1 LHTPM
6 RYEGS
11 MRGNDARQEV
21 VFSYL
26 NTEQRIP
33 ADHPLRGIR
42 GLLEGSLQ
50 ELSLHFDALYAR
62 RGRPSIAPERLLRA
76 LLLMVLYSIRSERQL
91 MEQIEFNL
99 LYRWFV
105 GLNPDDEV
113 WDVTVFTKNRERLMA
128 GEVSERLLQS
138 VVEKARGRGLLSEEH
153 FTVDGTLIQ
162 AWANRRSF
170 RPKDPPPTTGSDG
183 GKPCLRDTHES
194 NSDPEARLFKRSRWV
209 QALPSYLGHVLT
221 ENRHGLVVAACAT
234 QSSTRAER
242 TAGLVMVD
250 SLARA
255 GPITLGADNAYQE
268 RDFVEGLR
276 TRGIVPHVAEC
287 PGAYRRVSH
296 LRANEREDEGFAV
309 SQRARKLVEK
319 VFGWG
324 KQARAVKQ
332 MKLRGLRRV
341 DWMFRLVMA
350 THNLLRLQKLIPAQ

>member
-1 LHTPM
+1 M
-6 RYEGS
+6 GYEGS
-11 MRGNDARQEV
+11 MRGDDERQEV

-42 GLLEGSLQ
+42 ELLENSLR
-50 ELSLHFDALYAR
+50 EMSLHFDALYAQ

-91 MEQIEFNL
+91 MEQINYNL

-113 WDVTVFTKNRERLMA
+113 WDVTVFTKNRERLMR
-128 GEVSERLLQS
+128 GEVSGRLLDS
-138 VVEKARGRGLLSEEH
+138 VVEQARGRGLLSEEH

-162 AWANRRSF
+162 VWANRRSF
-170 RPKDPPPTTGSDG
+170 RPKDPPPARGSEG

-194 NSDPEARLFKRSRWV
+194 TSDPEARLFKRSRWV
-209 QALPSYLGHVLT
+209 AALPSYLGHVLT

-242 TAGLVMVD
+242 EAGLRMVD
-250 SLARA
+250 GLKRA
-255 GPITLGADNAYQE
+255 GPMTLGADNAYQE
-268 RDFVEGLR
+268 RDFVAGLR
-276 TRGIVPHVAEC
+276 ARGVVPHGAEC

-296 LRANEREDEGFAV
+296 LQAEERADTGFEV
-309 SQRARKLVEK
+309 S
-319 VFGWG
+319 
-324 KQARAVKQ
+324 
-332 MKLRGLRRV
+332 
-341 DWMFRLVMA
+341 
-350 THNLLRLQKLIPAQ
+350 

>member
-1 LHTPM
+1 
-6 RYEGS
+6 
-11 MRGNDARQEV
+11 MRGDDARQEE

-33 ADHPLRGIR
+33 MDHPLRGIR
-42 GLLEGSLQ
+42 ALLERSLQ

-62 RGRPSIAPERLLRA
+62 RGRPSIAPERLLRG
-76 LLLMVLYSIRSERQL
+76 LMLMVLYSIRSERQL
-91 MEQIEFNL
+91 MEQINYNL

-113 WDVTVFTKNRERLMA
+113 WDVTVFTKNRERLLA
-128 GEVSERLLQS
+128 GEVAARLLSS
-138 VVEKARGRGLLSEEH
+138 VVEQARGRGLLSEEH

-170 RPKDPPPTTGSDG
+170 RPNDPPPARSSEG
-183 GKPCLRDTHES
+183 GNPRLRDTHES
-194 NSDPEARLFKRSRWV
+194 SSDPEARLFKRSRWV

-242 TAGLVMVD
+242 EAGLAMVD
-250 SLARA
+250 GLQRA
-255 GPITLGADNAYQE
+255 GPITVGADNAYQE

-276 TRGIVPHVAEC
+276 ARGIVPHVAEC

-296 LRANEREDEGFAV
+296 LLANERADEGFEV
-309 SQRARKLVEK
+309 SQRARKMVEK

-324 KQARAVKQ
+324 KQARPVKQ
-332 MKLRGLRRV
+332 MKLRGVRRV
-341 DWMFRLVMA
+341 DWLFRFVMA
-350 THNLLRLQKLIPAQ
+350 THNLLRLQKLIPVQ

>member
-1 LHTPM
+1 M
-6 RYEGS
+6 RYEVS
-11 MRGNDARQEV
+11 MRGNDDRQDV

-50 ELSLHFDALYAR
+50 QLSLHFDALYAR

-91 MEQIEFNL
+91 MEQIDFNL

-105 GLNPDDEV
+105 GLNPDEAV
-113 WDVTVFTKNRERLMA
+113 WNVTVFTKNRERLMA

-138 VVEKARGRGLLSEEH
+138 VVEQARERGLLSEEH

-170 RPKDPPPTTGSDG
+170 RPKDPPPAASSDG
-183 GKPCLRDTHES
+183 GKPRLRDTHES
-194 NSDPEARLFKRSRWV
+194 TSDPEARLFKRSRWV
-209 QALPSYLGHVLT
+209 QALPSYLGHVLI

-242 TAGLVMVD
+242 DAGLAMVD
-250 SLARA
+250 ALQRA
-255 GPITLGADNAYQE
+255 GPITVGADNAYQE

-276 TRGIVPHVAEC
+276 ERGIVPHVAEC

-296 LRANEREDEGFAV
+296 LRAEERADAGFGV

-324 KQARAVKQ
+324 KQARSVKQ
-332 MKLRGLRRV
+332 MKLRGTRRV

-350 THNLLRLQKLIPAQ
+350 THDLLRLQKLIPAQ